1 MRRLDISSLS
11 EVRETNVDGVKSLL
25 NIKRRYHSPTQLT
38 TPENT
43 ITCHNALCLT
53 PQNFA

>member
-1 MRRLDISSLS
+1 MLCLS
-11 EVRETNVDGVKSLL
+11 GFELYSRWVPL
-25 NIKRRYHSPTQLT
+25 KRRYNSPTQLT